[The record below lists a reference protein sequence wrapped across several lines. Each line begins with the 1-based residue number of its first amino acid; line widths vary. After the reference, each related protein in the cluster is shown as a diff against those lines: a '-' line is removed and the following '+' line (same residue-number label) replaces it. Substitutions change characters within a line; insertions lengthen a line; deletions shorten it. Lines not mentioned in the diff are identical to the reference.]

1 MFFGGFKG
9 SKVKPQLKMAVHRF
23 QISSNKKTALMK
35 QQMREI
41 SKLLTEDP
49 PKEEKAKIRAE
60 ALIREDN
67 TCEAYEIL
75 QLSCEL
81 LSERIKLLES
91 HQECPTD
98 LVKSISTLMWASYRV
113 DNIPELTEI
122 RKQFRS
128 KYGKKFEEN
137 ALANRGN
144 VLNERV
150 VAKLSAEPPS
160 AYLVQTYLE
169 KICDEFDVDWKP
181 TIKLTVEEMS
191 EPMAAPVGYSV
202 PIAVGTRLAPAT
214 TGEANAD
221 FEIRYIPPPTKSSAS
236 TPYTPATATATAS
249 PYVPPSAPTNASTFD
264 EPDIYIPGPP
274 PSNPQTNI
282 NTGNPK
288 DDSKEDN
295 DGTKGNAGPSYDDLA
310 ARFNQLKK

>member
-1 MFFGGFKG
+1 
-9 SKVKPQLKMAVHRF
+9 
-23 QISSNKKTALMK
+23 MK

>member
-1 MFFGGFKG
+1 MEHVGDWML
-9 SKVKPQLKMAVHRF
+9 VRMIELKMAVHRF

-41 SKLLTEDP
+41 AKLLTEDP

-91 HQECPTD
+91 HQECPSD

-137 ALANRGN
+137 ALANRGD

-221 FEIRYIPPPTKSSAS
+221 LEIRYIPPPTKSSAS
-236 TPYTPATATATAS
+236 TPYIPATATATAA
-249 PYVPPSAPTNASTFD
+249 PYVPPPAPTNTSTFD

-274 PSNPQTNI
+274 PSNPETNI

-295 DGTKGNAGPSYDDLA
+295 DGTEGDAGPSYDDLA